1 MKHAFLAAAAATF
14 LALPATAQSGPSFNC
29 GGALNPVEQA
39 ICRDPDLAI
48 LDREIAALYQAAQLG
63 PDMDAGRQSELT
75 ARQRGWIASRDGCTS
90 APELSAC
97 VTAVYGQRIYE
108 LKTYYAGANGD
119 AGRVSFGPVPYTCD
133 APVHGLSA
141 VFINGPVTR
150 WAVVSWDDNAV
161 TLVAT
166 TSDDGEAFAP
176 SVFGDPFR
184 FWISHDEALFAIPG
198 QPEVACVQPQ
208 G

>member
-108 LKTYYAGANGD
+108 LKTDAAFGRADFFSLWDGESATLGADLVARDELQLRPGETRTLQRTLQPD
-119 AGRVSFGPVPYTCD
+119 TREIGVVAAFRDLERAQWRAPHVVVPNQTQ
-133 APVHGLSA
+133 
-141 VFINGPVTR
+141 
-150 WAVVSWDDNAV
+150 AV
-161 TLVAT
+161 TIQLEARAVRILPAAT
-166 TSDDGEAFAP
+166 
-176 SVFGDPFR
+176 R
-184 FWISHDEALFAIPG
+184 
-198 QPEVACVQPQ
+198 
-208 G
+208 